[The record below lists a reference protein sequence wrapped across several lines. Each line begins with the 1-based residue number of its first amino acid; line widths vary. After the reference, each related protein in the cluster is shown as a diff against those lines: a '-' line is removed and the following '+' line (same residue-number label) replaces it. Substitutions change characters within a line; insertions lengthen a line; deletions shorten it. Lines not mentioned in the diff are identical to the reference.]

1 MYTMHKV
8 KNRKEFPKAYANCVY
23 IGDYCRTG
31 VNAILM
37 PGKKVGVYS
46 IVGPGVILNEDLPD
60 RTIIS
65 VSQTLVKKEWG
76 PEKYGW

>member
-1 MYTMHKV
+1 
-8 KNRKEFPKAYANCVY
+8 
-23 IGDYCRTG
+23 
-31 VNAILM
+31 M

>member
-1 MYTMHKV
+1 MHKV